1 MKLLY
6 LSFCLTFL
14 FACTPQAN
22 KPTKEVNPSTQ
33 KVVDYSAFI
42 ETTQNNCSAWQKIK
56 ITPKEMN
63 FFNTSTSRR
72 YPFDMLNQTNQE
84 YITIYTKLVDR
95 TFIQEHESLEKN
107 QNKSII
113 KKLASKDSLRYHD
126 FHQDVYLFV
135 KNLLEKI
142 QVNHLDDVWKDKHA
156 QEVLKLDKK
165 VREELWV
172 LLTDMRQ
179 SQSFDTEK
187 QRQLLIGDLANQ
199 LLLILYG
206 IDYSYRDIPIP
217 IEYLDSF
224 NETDELLVSKYQP
237 LKWETLSIEQKQK
250 FMYSKVYYQFLQK
263 VWDKYIVNIYTNK
276 GDILGYWVQDTSWL
290 YELLY
295 NESIDFGVE
304 SNTPIVLHSYDG
316 NMTRNLHAK
325 IKFGLKELETI
336 SEQCQTE

>member
-33 KVVDYSAFI
+33 KAVDYSTFV

-56 ITPKEMN
+56 L
-63 FFNTSTSRR
+63 S
-72 YPFDMLNQTNQE
+72 NQE
-84 YITIYTKLVDR
+84 MKTFHDISSRKPHTYPSDSHDSIVHSKLVDED
-95 TFIQEHESLEKN
+95 FIKNHEYLEIN
-107 QNKSII
+107 QNKKLSETKMH
-113 KKLASKDSLRYHD
+113 KKKWLDED
-126 FHQDVYLFV
+126 FHEDIYLFI
-135 KNLLEKI
+135 KNHLEKI

-165 VREELWV
+165 AREELWV

-206 IDYSYRDIPIP
+206 IDYSHRDIPIP

-237 LKWETLSIEQKQK
+237 LKWETLSDEQKQK
-250 FMYSKVYYQFLQK
+250 FMYSKSYYHFLQT
-263 VWDKYIVNIYTNK
+263 VWYKYIVRIYMNR
-276 GDILGYWVQDTSWL
+276 GYILGYWEQDTSWYYDFL
-290 YELLY
+290 SLL
-295 NESIDFGVE
+295 NERKEYSTD
-304 SNTPIVLHSYDG
+304 STD
-316 NMTRNLHAK
+316 NMKTLNDLEGK
-325 IKFGLKELETI
+325 IRFAIKELNHIE
-336 SEQCQTE
+336 EQCQTEQKKGE